1 MLDSHERAPGWSG
14 PGLGIKN
21 DSFGAM
27 TGGDM
32 LEKALEL
39 GSRRLH
45 RRDFWPEL
53 LTHST
58 PREVAE
64 VGVWKGEFAAL
75 LLHKVPSIERYLAID
90 PYQHLPNWN
99 KPFNVSDHDFEK
111 VLHDAK
117 TRLEPYSPR
126 VEFVRKS
133 FAQAETEI
141 RNQSLDFI
149 YVDSDHTLRGIA
161 IDLDVAGN
169 KVKPGAVIGGDDLT
183 KTVWPHGTRYSP
195 SFVFPYVLYWAE
207 IRSFPVI
214 TLPARQWLVIADAS
228 LGFSWSDFDGYKS
241 VTERELYRKRPTR
254 LSWKSL
260 MKKMA
265 TRRDQQEL

>member
-1 MLDSHERAPGWSG
+1 MLDSHEGAPGWRG

-133 FAQAETEI
+133 FAQAEQKLGT
-141 RNQSLDFI
+141 SL
-149 YVDSDHTLRGIA
+149 
-161 IDLDVAGN
+161 
-169 KVKPGAVIGGDDLT
+169 
-183 KTVWPHGTRYSP
+183 
-195 SFVFPYVLYWAE
+195 
-207 IRSFPVI
+207 
-214 TLPARQWLVIADAS
+214 
-228 LGFSWSDFDGYKS
+228 
-241 VTERELYRKRPTR
+241 
-254 LSWKSL
+254 
-260 MKKMA
+260 
-265 TRRDQQEL
+265 